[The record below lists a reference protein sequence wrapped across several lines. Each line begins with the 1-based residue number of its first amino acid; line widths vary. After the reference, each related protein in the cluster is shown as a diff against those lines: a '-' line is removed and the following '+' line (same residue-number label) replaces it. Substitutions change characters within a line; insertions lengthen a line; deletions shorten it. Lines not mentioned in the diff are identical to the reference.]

1 MIFCFSGTGNSRYI
15 AERLAA
21 ALQDSMIN
29 LNSKI
34 KTHLVTTEKLNAVTG
49 MIRSGF
55 YNHLHFYNYNDLLL
69 QMKGYLRRANRIPMK
84 ILG

>member
-15 AERLAA
+15 AERLAE

-34 KTHLVTTEKLNAVTG
+34 KTHLVTTEKLNAVTE
-49 MIRSGF
+49 MIRSTSIIISISITI
-55 YNHLHFYNYNDLLL
+55 
-69 QMKGYLRRANRIPMK
+69 MICSCK
-84 ILG
+84 

>member
-15 AERLAA
+15 AERLAE

-34 KTHLVTTEKLNAVTG
+34 KTHLVTTEKLNAVTE
-49 MIRSGF
+49 MIRSASIIISISITI
-55 YNHLHFYNYNDLLL
+55 
-69 QMKGYLRRANRIPMK
+69 MICSCK
-84 ILG
+84 